1 MIASLSTLSLK
12 TLLRIDAATCLA
24 MGLALVSASGPISAL
39 IGVPAGLL
47 FWAGAALLPIAA
59 FMLMTAASI
68 RPPVLAVALVLVG
81 NLGWALASIALPLA
95 GVISPNP
102 LGYGFLVLQA
112 IAVLVL
118 TELEFAAARRKGTAA
133 A

>member
-12 TLLRIDAATCLA
+12 SLLRIDAATCLA
-24 MGLALVSASGPISAL
+24 MGLALVSASGPIGAL

-59 FMLMTAASI
+59 FMLVTAASP
-68 RPPVLAVALVLVG
+68 RPPALAVAVVMIG

-95 GVISPNP
+95 GLISPNP

-112 IAVLVL
+112 VAVLVL
-118 TELEFAAARRKGTAA
+118 TELEFGAARRSRAVTA
-133 A
+133 